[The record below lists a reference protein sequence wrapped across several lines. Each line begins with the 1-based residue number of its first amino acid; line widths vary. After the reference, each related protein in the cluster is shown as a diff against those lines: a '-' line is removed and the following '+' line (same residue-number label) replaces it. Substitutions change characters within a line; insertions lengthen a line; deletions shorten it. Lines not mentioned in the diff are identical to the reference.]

1 MGGWSIVSVLF
12 SLADADS
19 VAQVG
24 SERRADRWLRAH
36 EGTRPAEP

>member
-1 MGGWSIVSVLF
+1 MWTKDLEPDLV
-12 SLADADS
+12 ADADS
-19 VAQVG
+19 AAQVG